1 MNQRDSK
8 IVTNIMIMAVARGKS
23 PSAKKRSQM
32 LRMIMPHLSR
42 ESGDALADA
51 ISKGNS
57 HQFTQVWNKVRD
69 EIAGKIG
76 HHRSHASA
84 ADTGVRDDDHKALYA
99 VADNIYENFGR
110 WLAGE
115 PLI

>member
-1 MNQRDSK
+1 MNQRDIK
-8 IVTNIMIMAVARGKS
+8 ILNNVMIMAVARGKS

-76 HHRSHASA
+76 HHRSHASVDGEKPDA
-84 ADTGVRDDDHKALYA
+84 TW
-99 VADNIYENFGR
+99 IYNLHENFGR

>member
-1 MNQRDSK
+1 MNQRDIK
-8 IVTNIMIMAVARGKS
+8 ILNNVMIMAVARGKS

-84 ADTGVRDDDHKALYA
+84 DGEKPDATW
-99 VADNIYENFGR
+99 IYNLHENFGR

>member
-1 MNQRDSK
+1 MNQRDLK
-8 IVTNIMIMAVARGKS
+8 IINNVMIMAVARGKS

-51 ISKGNS
+51 ISQGNS
-57 HQFTQVWNKVRD
+57 HKFTQVWNQVRD

-84 ADTGVRDDDHKALYA
+84 DGEKPDATW
-99 VADNIYENFGR
+99 IYNLHENFGR

>member
-1 MNQRDSK
+1 MNQRDTK
-8 IVTNIMIMAVARGKS
+8 IVTNVMIMALAKGKS

-42 ESGDALADA
+42 ESGESLADA
-51 ISKGNS
+51 ISQGNS
-57 HQFTQVWNKVRD
+57 HKFTQVWNQVRD

-84 ADTGVRDDDHKALYA
+84 AEGEKPDSAW
-99 VADNIYENFGR
+99 IYNLHENFGR
-110 WLAGE
+110 WLSGE

>member
-1 MNQRDSK
+1 MNQRDTK
-8 IVTNIMIMAVARGKS
+8 IVTNVMIMAVARGKS

-57 HQFTQVWNKVRD
+57 HQFTKVWNKVRD

-84 ADTGVRDDDHKALYA
+84 ASEPVDETLYKAFG
-99 VADNIYENFGR
+99 NIYENFGR

-115 PLI
+115 PLL

>member
-1 MNQRDSK
+1 MNQRDTK
-8 IVTNIMIMAVARGKS
+8 IVTNIMIMAVAKGKS

-42 ESGDALADA
+42 ESGDQLADA
-51 ISKGNS
+51 ISNGNS

-84 ADTGVRDDDHKALYA
+84 GAVDEPVIDETLYTA
-99 VADNIYENFGR
+99 FNNIYENFGR
-110 WLAGE
+110 WLSGK